1 MSSLTGKIFTEEMNQ
16 PVVHEALCW
25 YLASRRRGTHSA
37 LTRSEVRGG
46 GIKPWKQKGTG
57 RARAGSIRSPLW
69 RKGGVIFPPKP
80 RNYSFAL
87 PIKVRKLALRAAL
100 SGLNREDR
108 VKVVDAFSVPQPK
121 TKEGV
126 RFLKGLGLKGRIL
139 FLQAK
144 ESPEF
149 SRSLRNVSGVKIMH
163 SKDLN
168 IYELLKADYV
178 VIEKS
183 AVSELESRLS

>member
-1 MSSLTGKIFTEEMNQ
+1 MSSLTGKVFTEEMNE
-16 PVVHEALCW
+16 PVVHEALRW
-25 YLASRRRGTHSA
+25 YLACRRRGTHSA

-80 RNYSFAL
+80 RDYSYAL
-87 PIKVRKLALRAAL
+87 PVKVRKLALRVVL
-100 SGLNREDR
+100 SDLNREDR
-108 VKVVDAFSVPQPK
+108 IKVVDAFSLPQPK
-121 TKEGV
+121 TKEGIK
-126 RFLKGLGLKGRIL
+126 FLKGLGLDRRVL

-144 ESPEF
+144 EDPEF
-149 SRSLRNVSGVKIMH
+149 SRGLRNIEGVKVIL

-168 IYELLKADYV
+168 IYELLKADWV
-178 VIEKS
+178 VIEKD
-183 AVSELESRLS
+183 AVSELEARLS